1 MQGVFYEFR
10 STVHGW
16 RKARTDWRRLGL
28 QALPVVATA
37 AAGTAAL
44 YARKQAY
51 PPDAEFLTR
60 RACFEC
66 APASTLAGRGL
77 LPSAAAV
84 ERALEE
90 AGANIAS
97 LRRAAQRLRGPIER
111 DLLEAEASLVE
122 EKATAGG
129 GADVDR
135 RRKQLYQGLVDS
147 WREAGFLSE
156 PEAYQKPRSALGGLD
171 YITQTDESYGRD
183 VGCEVPLCLLRG
195 KVDVPADPNSL
206 AAVDHVAAASALEE
220 HGVVLLRS
228 LLRDVDIQALRD
240 RLKLQISALDR
251 RKAKGFPPV
260 REYDE
265 TLLQEDDPDLESV
278 LSTPGRRH
286 FYLRG
291 RTLEDVV
298 KGAQA
303 GALPLVWEHL
313 SRAARAAGLP
323 AGQRPY
329 VSEVQL
335 LVTDPCAVD
344 QFWHVDN
351 TAPGLTLF
359 VPITEVPEDLGPTL
373 FLPGTH
379 HILANSSG
387 GRSRFGALASSFFAS
402 EGVVVGSMGAG
413 DALLYDSRIVHRG
426 AANRK
431 YDRTRVALV
440 FRYDFER
447 PPGVG
452 VLGTQ
457 LVSWTGNI
465 LAQLQRLYTA
475 LPGGTR
481 ATP

>member
-16 RKARTDWRRLGL
+16 SKVRTDWRRLGL

-37 AAGTAAL
+37 TAGTAAL
-44 YARKQAY
+44 YTRKQAY
-51 PPDAEFLTR
+51 PPDAELLTR

-66 APASTLAGRGL
+66 KPASTLAGRGL
-77 LPSAAAV
+77 LPSPVAV

-111 DLLEAEASLVE
+111 DLLEVEASLLE
-122 EKATAGG
+122 EKSAAGG
-129 GADVDR
+129 GDLVSR
-135 RRKQLYQGLVDS
+135 RRKQLYEGLVAA
-147 WREAGFLSE
+147 WRQAGFLSE
-156 PEAYQKPRSALGGLD
+156 PEAYHRPRSALGGLD
-171 YITQTDESYGRD
+171 YVTQQDESYGRD

-195 KVDVPADPNSL
+195 EADQPADPSSL
-206 AAVDHVAAASALEE
+206 TAVDHLAAASALEQ

-228 LLRDVDIQALRD
+228 LLRDADIQALRD
-240 RLKLQISALDR
+240 RLHMQISALDR
-251 RKAKGFPPV
+251 RSAKGFPPV
-260 REYDE
+260 REYDASP
-265 TLLQEDDPDLESV
+265 LQDADPDLEPV
-278 LSTPGRRH
+278 VSTPGRRH

-291 RTLEDVV
+291 RALEDIV
-298 KGAQA
+298 KGVQA

-313 SRAARAAGLP
+313 TRAAQATGLP
-323 AGQRPY
+323 VGRRPY

-359 VPITEVPEDLGPTL
+359 VPLTEVPEDLGPTL

-379 HILANSSG
+379 HLLAG
-387 GRSRFGALASSFFAS
+387 PPGLGSRIGALVASFFAS

-457 LVSWTGNI
+457 LVSWTGNV
-465 LAQLQRLYTA
+465 LSQMQRLYAA
-475 LPGGTR
+475 LPGGAR